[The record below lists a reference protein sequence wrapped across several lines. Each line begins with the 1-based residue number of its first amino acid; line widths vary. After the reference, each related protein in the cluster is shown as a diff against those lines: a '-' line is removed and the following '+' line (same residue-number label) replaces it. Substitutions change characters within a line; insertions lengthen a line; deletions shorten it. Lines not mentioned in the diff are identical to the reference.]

1 MATYRSKLE
10 QIAEQI
16 SNYSPFKSR
25 YDTTIDNYQNQ
36 VANFNNTNQN
46 YKAAQDINKK
56 LASGNYYDPETD
68 RTYQQYK
75 RSYIDNGQRAM
86 DDTLGMVSARTGGL
100 ASSYAMTAANQ
111 TYNNYMKQLADKI
124 PELENAARQ
133 RLTEDYSRYL
143 GLSDKERSALQG
155 LVDSYRGL
163 RSDEYNQQYLPG
175 YNKTKDSYSSYS
187 TLENMAMQDEQLEWE
202 KEKWAQEMALRQAEA
217 QAAAAAAAARAASS
231 RRSSSDDDEE
241 EEFRRTTANVDS
253 RQYGL
258 AYSELQAGEAEGW
271 FTRGSIRGY
280 DSNGD
285 PIYNYTPVYKQ
296 AYDKKGYRLN
306 YKYNPYT
313 GQRIYD

>member
-16 SNYSPFKSR
+16 SNYSPFSSK
-25 YDTTIDNYQNQ
+25 YDSTIDNYQNQ

-46 YKAAQDINKK
+46 WKKAQEINNTIAGGK
-56 LASGNYYDPETD
+56 YFDPETD

-86 DDTLGMVSARTGGL
+86 DDTLGMASARTGGL

-163 RSDEYNQQYLPG
+163 RSDEFNQQYIPG
-175 YNKTKDSYSSYS
+175 YNRTKDAFSSYS
-187 TLENMAMQDEQLEWE
+187 TLEQMAMQDEALA
-202 KEKWAQEMALRQAEA
+202 AQQ
-217 QAAAAAAAARAASS
+217 AAAAARASGGS
-231 RRSSSDDDEE
+231 GRGRSYDDDDLDDV
-241 EEFRRTTANVDS
+241 NN
-253 RQYGL
+253 
-258 AYSELQAGEAEGW
+258 
-271 FTRGSIRGY
+271 I
-280 DSNGD
+280 SNGD
-285 PIYNYTPVYKQ
+285 GTFYINRYGNVTRAQAEALYNQGKVRKDYDIYGNVYYIPNNSDGSTMGVDYTKDPRYSKPMTI
-296 AYDKKGYRLN
+296 GEW
-306 YKYNPYT
+306 
-313 GQRIYD
+313 QRIHG

>member
-16 SNYSPFKSR
+16 SNYSPFSSK
-25 YDTTIDNYQNQ
+25 YDSAINNYQNQ

-46 YKAAQDINKK
+46 WKKAQEINNTIAGGK
-56 LASGNYYDPETD
+56 YFDPETD

-86 DDTLGMVSARTGGL
+86 DDTLGMASARTGGL

-111 TYNNYMKQLADKI
+111 TYNNYMKQLTDKI

-163 RSDEYNQQYLPG
+163 RSDEFNQQYIPG
-175 YNKTKDSYSSYS
+175 YNRTKDAFSSYS
-187 TLENMAMQDEQLEWE
+187 TLEQMAMQDEALA
-202 KEKWAQEMALRQAEA
+202 AQQ
-217 QAAAAAAAARAASS
+217 AAAAARASS
-231 RRSSSDDDEE
+231 GGSGRRSSYYDDDEPYY
-241 EEFRRTTANVDS
+241 DD
-253 RQYGL
+253 G
-258 AYSELQAGEAEGW
+258 
-271 FTRGSIRGY
+271 GSIGNIHNDSSVYVDGY
-280 DSNGD
+280 GNVSYSKLQSLVDNGD
-285 PIYNYTPVYKQ
+285 VEERYYPE
-296 AYDKKGYRLN
+296 
-306 YKYNPYT
+306 T
-313 GQRIYD
+313 GQYYYIKKKTYTHSDGTTEKYTSGINYSKDPRFS